1 MFTSGAFCSLTRF
14 ELCARPDAAFCTV
27 SYTVFTQP
35 VSTEENKERK
45 KAIDSQ
51 SSTVNRR
58 ETIITL
64 VASLLQP
71 SETEGGRSADN

>member
-1 MFTSGAFCSLTRF
+1 MFTSGAFSSLTRF
-14 ELCARPDAAFCTV
+14 ELCARPHAAFCTV
-27 SYTVFTQP
+27 FTP

-58 ETIITL
+58 ETTITL
-64 VASLLQP
+64 VASPLQP
-71 SETEGGRSADN
+71 SETEGGKSADN